1 MGHWFLLSS
10 LLMQCP
16 NSNFSPIWYI
26 DLQIRKQWEAKE
38 TYAMIDFQFVEKLKN

>member
-1 MGHWFLLSS
+1 MGQWFLLSS

-26 DLQIRKQWEAKE
+26 DIRKQWESKE
-38 TYAMIDFQFVEKLKN
+38 TYAMIDF